1 MSFFFNFLAA
11 LHTVFPVSS
20 TFIPFDF
27 IMPTRNPHSKSYQTN
42 RRMMWHNFY
51 HFAPSTLA
59 LIFLLNYYFI
69 GLSSISLHT
78 HTHFDLSGCWCCCS
92 VVAVV
97 VAKIE
102 KWFIYLFLRLVRPF
116 YHSSSE
122 CKDRIM
128 YAMRKQFFL
137 TILHFTSTSFYSHSR
152 FHSHSHSPYLLFSF
166 IFACCCL
173 RSVQIDTTW
182 P

>member
-51 HFAPSTLA
+51 HFALYTLA

-78 HTHFDLSGCWCCCS
+78 HTFRPEWLLVLLLLSSLRKQKNDL
-92 VVAVV
+92 
-97 VAKIE
+97 
-102 KWFIYLFLRLVRPF
+102 FIY
-116 YHSSSE
+116 S
-122 CKDRIM
+122 C
-128 YAMRKQFFL
+128 AQFAHF
-137 TILHFTSTSFYSHSR
+137 TILH
-152 FHSHSHSPYLLFSF
+152 LNVKIALCMLCANNFS
-166 IFACCCL
+166 
-173 RSVQIDTTW
+173 
-182 P
+182 